1 MYWNYWPEKQEINY
15 SWPSLVILLNLLTLK
30 YYLLW
35 YNRSWHIH
43 LYLNGHSAVSTVT
56 HSTTTETP
64 SWLFLLIVSSPHNLT
79 SFDLLWWL
87 LFSTNYC
94 RSNRIIMD
102 WFGTRYCDLMCV
114 LVYSAR
120 VWNSCLCSFE
130 DERFRKQ
137 CFEYCFTR
145 YKRNRHVFCNNWR
158 SLQSLEHSIKRKT
171 FYHINA
177 LHCKVKLV
185 GNK

>member
-15 SWPSLVILLNLLTLK
+15 SWPSLVILNFK

-43 LYLNGHSAVSTVT
+43 LYLNGHSAVFTLS

-64 SWLFLLIVSSPHNLT
+64 SWLFLLIVSSLHNLT

-171 FYHINA
+171 FYYFNA